1 MGTEEEVS
9 QDQSLDS
16 EEEMEYQIRRTTLR
30 KQIEQNM
37 EENHPAHVPHSNR
50 LSGWAGISGAGIL
63 DKRIYG
69 ILLNKEG
76 RENHHRLIGGATT
89 ASNISRNDISHLSQS
104 PSNARG
110 TFTGTVTRTERAPS
124 QELDSNTDT

>member
-1 MGTEEEVS
+1 
-9 QDQSLDS
+9 
-16 EEEMEYQIRRTTLR
+16 MEYQIRRTTLR
-30 KQIEQNM
+30 KQMEKNM
-37 EENHPAHVPHSNR
+37 EEDHQAHVLQNNR
-50 LSGWAGISGAGIL
+50 LSGWAGISGADIL

-110 TFTGTVTRTERAPS
+110 TFIGTITGTERAPT